1 MILSSLFGLN
11 EQIYYVDESE
21 RLLSAFFVCLFVYT
35 YTPAASFCFQKTSSD
50 KYTVRCSHR
59 NKCLGDRVSRR
70 SMKQGNWRRHN
81 SSGVRRNEK
90 HIGNGSVLVD
100 ISGKCQHRDA
110 IKSVIYVW
118 SQSVKESFW
127 IVPVRLLNKS
137 LVYSSNLRSKNP
149 TTAKWY
155 VSVRGKLEKA
165 VSLLG
170 ARQMASHIGRDGKW
184 RRMSHLTVSSWWTYC
199 ALPAVGLLCC
209 FVCIIPVFVCPEYH
223 RGGRGGEEISGK
235 QVRS

>member
-1 MILSSLFGLN
+1 MFL
-11 EQIYYVDESE
+11 
-21 RLLSAFFVCLFVYT
+21 
-35 YTPAASFCFQKTSSD
+35 FQKTSSD
-50 KYTVRCSHR
+50 KYTVCCSQR

-70 SMKQGNWRRHN
+70 SMKQANWTRHN
-81 SSGVRRNEK
+81 SSDVRRNEK
-90 HIGNGSVLVD
+90 HIGNGSALVD
-100 ISGKCQHRDA
+100 ISGKCRHRDA

-127 IVPVRLLNKS
+127 MIPVRLLNKS
-137 LVYSSNLRSKNP
+137 LVYSSDLRSKNP

-184 RRMSHLTVSSWWTYC
+184 RRMSHLTVSSWWTCC
-199 ALPAVGLLCC
+199 ALPSVDLLCC
-209 FVCIIPVFVCPEYH
+209 FVCIIPVFGCP
-223 RGGRGGEEISGK
+223 EEISGK
-235 QVRS
+235 QVRSLSRSRHD